1 MMKTPVKFQ
10 YSLMVLITTFCGIW
24 LFGLLS
30 TVGLVF
36 KQDYDMVYTL
46 SVVVS
51 FLLLPYGFVSYL
63 EPGLNRDVANYCRFW
78 LPCLIISLLSSVL
91 FNVLFGRLDGLG
103 FLGISLKYGSV
114 AFSEELLCRY
124 YSQNLLE
131 KELPYW
137 LAICL
142 QAALFSFA
150 LHSGFPFHLNLL
162 LRFPIGIILTII
174 CQKTKSLPLVMGIHY
189 LYDMVIHLLWL

>member
-10 YSLMVLITTFCGIW
+10 YSLMVLIMTFCGIW

-91 FNVLFGRLDGLG
+91 FNVLFGRLDALG

-114 AFSEELLCRY
+114 AFGEELLCRY

-150 LHSGFPFHLNLL
+150 LHSGFPFYLNLL